1 MYEDPVVKGVDYLSL
16 ILGDNNVE
24 FEDLESLNR
33 YRTKMIVYF
42 RKVVEEASK
51 NSSIIRR
58 KQLKDWF
65 DFNKDF
71 IGFMKNSELV
81 EDLEGILFDFG
92 NR

>member
-1 MYEDPVVKGVDYLSL
+1 
-16 ILGDNNVE
+16 
-24 FEDLESLNR
+24 
-33 YRTKMIVYF
+33 
-42 RKVVEEASK
+42 
-51 NSSIIRR
+51 
-58 KQLKDWF
+58 LKDWF

>member
-16 ILGDNNVE
+16 ILGDNDVE
-24 FEDLESLNR
+24 FENLESLNR

>member
-16 ILGDNNVE
+16 ILGDNDVE

-33 YRTKMIVYF
+33 YRTKMTVYF

>member
-1 MYEDPVVKGVDYLSL
+1 M
-16 ILGDNNVE
+16 
-24 FEDLESLNR
+24 
-33 YRTKMIVYF
+33 TVYF

-65 DFNKDF
+65 VFNKDF